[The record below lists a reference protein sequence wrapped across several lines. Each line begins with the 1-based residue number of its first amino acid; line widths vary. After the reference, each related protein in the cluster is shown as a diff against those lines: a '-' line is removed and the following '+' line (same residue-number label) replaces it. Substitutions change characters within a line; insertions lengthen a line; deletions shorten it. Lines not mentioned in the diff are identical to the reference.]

1 MVEASGEKIMTRLI
15 SALAAL
21 ALLVAVVGNAQAD
34 LYSSGGGPGVNG
46 SPMGDDPTFHMTFS
60 GGGNVAT
67 ATLEAEDIGGG
78 HFLVTSGTLTVT
90 AGGAV
95 GTYSLIP
102 GGPGAFFSP
111 SGDFIV
117 DNVLYYPGANP
128 FLDVDGLLFG
138 SGNKEINIWGNGP
151 NNYSF
156 YEGLPGFNYP
166 VQFAGAASASL
177 AAVPEPASLTLLGIG
192 AVGLIGY
199 ARRRRNQAVTA

>member
-1 MVEASGEKIMTRLI
+1 MTRLI
-15 SALAAL
+15 SGLAAL
-21 ALLVAVVGNAQAD
+21 ALLVAVAGSARAD
-34 LYSSGGGPGVNG
+34 LFSSGGGPGVSG
-46 SPMGDDPTFHMTFS
+46 SPMGDDPTFRMTFS

-78 HFLVTSGTLTVT
+78 HFLATSGTLTVT

-111 SGDFIV
+111 SGAFIV
-117 DNVLYYPGANP
+117 DDVLYYPGANP

-138 SGNKEINIWGNGP
+138 SGNKEINIWGNGA

-156 YEGLPGFNYP
+156 YEFIPGQGYT
-166 VQFAGAASASL
+166 VAFAGPASASL
-177 AAVPEPASLTLLGIG
+177 SAVPEPASLTLLGIG
-192 AVGLIGY
+192 ALGLIGY
-199 ARRRRNQAVTA
+199 ARRRRNQTVTA